1 MSSPHIANELPRLLT
16 GEATRD
22 EVMTAAAH
30 LRTCVDCQ
38 QELVSAVVAH
48 ASLTSAQR
56 FAPEVVTGFPAD
68 LFAERGGSE
77 LSSADLEDEPDVAT
91 VERSQIE
98 LPDLSAV
105 FAQVRKEA
113 AEPVRK
119 PVAAPRS
126 RTRYLVAA
134 AAAVVVVGG
143 GAAVYFAAGNSSTP
157 SHLAGRTFKLAAY
170 DKGTTSATASIA
182 KGGTLHIDAADLPQQ
197 SGKRYEVWLTN
208 DGRTK
213 MQPVGWL
220 DAKGTAAMTV
230 PEDLLGK
237 YSDLEVSVQDVN
249 ASDYA
254 YSGTSVLRGYYD

>member
-1 MSSPHIANELPRLLT
+1 MSAHIANDLPRLLT

-56 FAPEVVTGFPAD
+56 FAPEIVSGLSVD

-77 LSSADLEDEPDVAT
+77 LPRPDVEDELDDDTDERPDA
-91 VERSQIE
+91 E

-105 FAQVRKEA
+105 FEQVRKEA
-113 AEPVRK
+113 AEPHRT
-119 PVAAPRS
+119 APALRS

-134 AAAVVVVGG
+134 AAAVVVIGG
-143 GAAVYFAAGNSSTP
+143 GTGVYLATSGNDNGST
-157 SHLAGRTFKLAAY
+157 HIAGRTFKLAAF
-170 DKGTTSATASIA
+170 DTGTKPATASIS
-182 KGGTLHIDAADLPQQ
+182 GGSTLHVDAASLPQQ
-197 SGKRYEVWLTN
+197 AGKRYEVWLTN

-220 DAKGTAAMTV
+220 GANGTAAMTV
-230 PEDLLGK
+230 PQDLLSK

-249 ASDYA
+249 AADYA
-254 YSGTSVLRGYYD
+254 YSGTSVLRGYYA

>member
-1 MSSPHIANELPRLLT
+1 MSAHIANELPRLLT
-16 GEATRD
+16 GEASRD

-56 FAPEVVTGFPAD
+56 FAPEIVSGLSVD
-68 LFAERGGSE
+68 LFAERGGSD
-77 LSSADLEDEPDVAT
+77 LNDPRLEDETIELADDQSA
-91 VERSQIE
+91 IE

-113 AEPVRK
+113 AEPPRRA
-119 PVAAPRS
+119 PAPRS

-134 AAAVVVVGG
+134 AAAVVVLGG
-143 GAAVYFAAGNSSTP
+143 GATIYFATAHRDSS
-157 SHLAGRTFKLAAY
+157 SHLAGRTFTLAAY
-170 DKGTTSATASIA
+170 DTGQSPATASIA
-182 KGGTLHIDAADLPQQ
+182 SGGKLKIDAASLPQM

-213 MQPVGWL
+213 MQPVGWIGA
-220 DAKGTAAMTV
+220 DGKAAMTV
-230 PEDLLGK
+230 PEDLLSK
-237 YSDLEVSVQDVN
+237 YSDLEVSVQDVD

-254 YSGTSVLRGYYD
+254 YSGTSVLRGYYE